1 MTPFLAAAGT
11 RRVTTS
17 RFPSL
22 LGVFTMS
29 DNVRDKFRSSVL
41 VYLLEMYM
49 DLGPVLVASLPDL
62 EF

>member
-1 MTPFLAAAGT
+1 MPSLAAAAS

-22 LGVFTMS
+22 LGFFTIS

-41 VYLLEMYM
+41 VYSLEIFM
-49 DLGPVLVASLPDL
+49 DLGPVLIAILPAL
-62 EF
+62 